1 MKFSEMILST
11 GPDET
16 KSAFYES
23 NNEQSREHF
32 FNSMLEKTE
41 TELSNY
47 QATINEFKPSEV
59 VDEFSSLSNFRLA
72 SLKEKLS
79 DLHKMKDQF
88 IKTGYAKVGSY
99 SYMTIFEQTLLRVS

>member
-16 KSAFYES
+16 KSAFYEN

-32 FNSMLEKTE
+32 FNAMLEKTE
-41 TELSNY
+41 TELSDY
-47 QATINEFKPSEV
+47 QAAINELKQSEA
-59 VDEFSSLSNFRLA
+59 VDEFSSLHDF
-72 SLKEKLS
+72 SLECLREKIA

-88 IKTGYAKVGSY
+88 IKTGYAKVDSY